1 MRFSIITVV
10 KNELP
15 KIGLTVQSIKKQTF
29 RDFEHIVFDANSNDG
44 TSEFLKKNL
53 DNQNLYFRE
62 SDKGVYDAIN
72 KSFQK
77 VNGQYIIIMHAGDF
91 FYSENSLNQL
101 SEFIYLNSSFDF
113 YYSNI
118 LFYNKKKKNISRVWN
133 IKSKN
138 NDKLNFLK
146 IAHTSLCIKKEISKK
161 IFYDDKMKISADID
175 YLYNLCKNFNGKYF
189 DSFFV
194 YMEDQG
200 LSNSKKYFYIK
211 FKEDIRIL
219 YNDGRAVGR
228 LRTPNHDP
236 WSLRCG
242 RGELLRPRR
251 EPARRFGADAG
262 AVRRLLRAAVH
273 DRPLPF
279 RAAQ

>member
-101 SEFIYLNSSFDF
+101 SEFIY
-113 YYSNI
+113 
-118 LFYNKKKKNISRVWN
+118 
-133 IKSKN
+133 
-138 NDKLNFLK
+138 
-146 IAHTSLCIKKEISKK
+146 
-161 IFYDDKMKISADID
+161 
-175 YLYNLCKNFNGKYF
+175 
-189 DSFFV
+189 
-194 YMEDQG
+194 
-200 LSNSKKYFYIK
+200 
-211 FKEDIRIL
+211 
-219 YNDGRAVGR
+219 
-228 LRTPNHDP
+228 
-236 WSLRCG
+236 
-242 RGELLRPRR
+242 
-251 EPARRFGADAG
+251 
-262 AVRRLLRAAVH
+262 
-273 DRPLPF
+273 
-279 RAAQ
+279 

>member
-15 KIGLTVQSIKKQTF
+15 KIGLTVQSLKKQTF

-219 YNDGRAVGR
+219 YKRFNVF
-228 LRTPNHDP
+228 
-236 WSLRCG
+236 C
-242 RGELLRPRR
+242 LLVLIYKVLVKIPG
-251 EPARRFGADAG
+251 FFYKKNIYNKN
-262 AVRRLLRAAVH
+262 
-273 DRPLPF
+273 F
-279 RAAQ
+279 RIEKKILD

>member
-29 RDFEHIVFDANSNDG
+29 RDFEHIIFDANSNDG

-175 YLYNLCKNFNGKYF
+175 YLYNICKHFKGKYF
-189 DSFFV
+189 DNFFI

-200 LSNSKKYFYIK
+200 LSNSSKYFFTKI
-211 FKEDIRIL
+211 KEDIIIHYKL
-219 YNDGRAVGR
+219 FNIFCIFIMIYKVIIK
-228 LRTPNHDP
+228 
-236 WSLRCG
+236 
-242 RGELLRPRR
+242 
-251 EPARRFGADAG
+251 
-262 AVRRLLRAAVH
+262 
-273 DRPLPF
+273 LPGIF
-279 RAAQ
+279 TSKNKFDKDFIVEKSKLS